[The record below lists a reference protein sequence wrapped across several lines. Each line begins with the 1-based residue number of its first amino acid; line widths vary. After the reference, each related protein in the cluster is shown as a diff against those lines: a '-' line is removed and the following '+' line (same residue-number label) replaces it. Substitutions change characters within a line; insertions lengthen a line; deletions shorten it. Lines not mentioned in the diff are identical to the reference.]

1 MKIFG
6 SITELFQLV
15 FRHPVA
21 PNKQVT
27 IAVNS
32 AAPSTPSADITF
44 FLPPRAAGDELVG
57 KDATQTLTNKTLSTG
72 TVITG
77 GTLSGVTISNSTIA
91 SLLTP
96 LDVAIGGTGVT
107 TSTGTGGVV
116 LSNSPTLVAPALG
129 TPASGVATNLTGLPL
144 TTGITGTLGVANGG
158 TGLTSGTSGGL
169 PYYSSASTLA
179 SSSTLTLNGVLLG
192 GGAGASPTST
202 AAGSANSV
210 FRVPG
215 GGGSGPT
222 LLLDSPN
229 VAQGGG
235 IVRSSD
241 QPYGEYSYMVGITAP
256 GTGQLAKISWELKT
270 YEGHVGSGFM
280 MLQIKD
286 GIDGSVFGMSDV
298 VDVATLNTA
307 SPAFVD
313 FLFTFG
319 VAPTFMTGQTYAI
332 EPIFMG
338 SGIQV
343 EAARHDS
350 NANFPGYAWRKPA
363 TGETSPYDGF
373 ATNMKVY
380 VVA

>member
-1 MKIFG
+1 
-6 SITELFQLV
+6 
-15 FRHPVA
+15 
-21 PNKQVT
+21 
-27 IAVNS
+27 
-32 AAPSTPSADITF
+32 
-44 FLPPRAAGDELVG
+44 
-57 KDATQTLTNKTLSTG
+57 
-72 TVITG
+72 
-77 GTLSGVTISNSTIA
+77 
-91 SLLTP
+91 
-96 LDVAIGGTGVT
+96 
-107 TSTGTGGVV
+107 
-116 LSNSPTLVAPALG
+116 
-129 TPASGVATNLTGLPL
+129 
-144 TTGITGTLGVANGG
+144 
-158 TGLTSGTSGGL
+158 
-169 PYYSSASTLA
+169 
-179 SSSTLTLNGVLLG
+179 LNGVLLG